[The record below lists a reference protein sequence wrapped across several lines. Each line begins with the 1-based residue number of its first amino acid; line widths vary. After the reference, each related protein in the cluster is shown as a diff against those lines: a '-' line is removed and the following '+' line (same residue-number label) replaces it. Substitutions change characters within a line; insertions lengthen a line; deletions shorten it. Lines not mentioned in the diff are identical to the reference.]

1 MTNTDYIYAELFQV
15 APLPVLEDNNGQ
27 IRIKLKSS
35 QGETKW
41 LNITPEQMEAIEWI
55 LLGNKLIKQ

>member
-1 MTNTDYIYAELFQV
+1 MSNVNYISTELFQV
-15 APLPVLEDNNGQ
+15 APLPILEDNNGQ
-27 IRIKLKSS
+27 IRIKLKSVH
-35 QGETKW
+35 GETKL